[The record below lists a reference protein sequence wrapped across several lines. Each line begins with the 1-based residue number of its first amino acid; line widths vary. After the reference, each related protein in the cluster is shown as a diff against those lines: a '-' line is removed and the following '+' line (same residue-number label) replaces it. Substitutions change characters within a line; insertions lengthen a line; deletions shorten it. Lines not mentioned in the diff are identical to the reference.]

1 MSRPLSQTTQVVAND
16 ILNEGIKIVS
26 DVYGQS
32 VETIHDIE
40 DNVKE
45 YSEKLVAG
53 ARQNPFSTALIVG
66 GISALL
72 TFLIFKR

>member
-45 YSEKLVAG
+45 YSEKLVEG

>member
-16 ILNEGIKIVS
+16 ILNEGIKIVT

-32 VETIHDIE
+32 VETIHNIE

-45 YSEKLVAG
+45 YSLV
-53 ARQNPFSTALIVG
+53 RIN
-66 GISALL
+66 
-72 TFLIFKR
+72 